1 MDAQDNVPAPLVAG
15 FMLFP
20 DQTHLDLAGP
30 WEVLTRLPN
39 CLCLLIAASPMPVE
53 SSGCG
58 LTLFPTATYDACP
71 PLDLLCVP
79 GGPGHLA
86 AMEDEALLGFLR
98 RRAPECRYVTS
109 VCTGA
114 LVLAAAGLLTGYRA
128 TTHWLSLERLTRF
141 GVDAVADQ
149 RVVHDRDRV
158 TGSGVTAGI
167 DFALSLTALLR
178 GEDVARR
185 ISLQLEYHPEP
196 PFGGGHPSVADPA
209 LVAKIRD
216 QSAPYLA
223 SMSEIDARVADRLR
237 QG

>member
-1 MDAQDNVPAPLVAG
+1 MDAEQTAPLVAG

-39 CLCLLIAASPMPVE
+39 CLCLLIAAGPMPVE
-53 SSGCG
+53 SAGCG

-128 TTHWLSLERLTRF
+128 TTHWLSLERLARF
-141 GVDAVADQ
+141 GVEPVADR
-149 RVVHDRDRV
+149 RVVIDRDRI

-167 DFALSLTALLR
+167 DFGLSLAALLR
-178 GEDVARR
+178 GEEVAQR
-185 ISLQLEYHPEP
+185 ISLQLEYQPEP
-196 PFGGGHPSVADPA
+196 PFAGGHPSTADPA
-209 LVAKIRD
+209 LIAQIRANA
-216 QSAPYLA
+216 APYLA
-223 SMSEIDARVADRLR
+223 SMAETDARAADRLPP
-237 QG
+237 G